1 MVEKQPLVRILDE
14 DTKDEDQ
21 RSEKK
26 KEESNEKGE
35 EKIIN
40 RDSCIILGF

>member
-1 MVEKQPLVRILDE
+1 MVEKQPLVRILDA

-40 RDSCIILGF
+40 MDSCIILGF